1 MAVFSLGALP
11 AKRRDTL
18 PYHLPLMDSSTPRI
32 EQQDTPEGRI
42 FAVLGAW
49 TAADLTVKPVW
60 EALTAQLKKL
70 NHGVHLN
77 ASQFPPD
84 AAASRAGAP
93 PDGPGTAADSAG
105 WDLSQMERLDYLG
118 AQLLWSHWGHQWPVQ
133 LALAP
138 TQRAVLETVARF
150 PVPPAAPRQFD
161 WQQPLVVLG
170 SRLLAFFDHLKAL
183 VRLIGQLLLDMLRL
197 ARHPQEGPW
206 RDFSGHLY
214 HIGATALPITAL
226 VGFLIGV
233 VLAYLI
239 SQQLRQF
246 GADAFIVNI
255 LGISL
260 IRELGPVLAAILIAG
275 RSGSA
280 ITAQIGVMRVTEEL
294 DAMRVM
300 GIAKG
305 FRLVMPRALALAV
318 VMPLISVWTTVA
330 ALLGGM
336 LAANIAMDVTPSF
349 FLNALPEAV
358 DVANLTLASAK
369 SVVFGLLIALIGC
382 HYGLRVKPN
391 TESLGQGTTASVVSS
406 ITVVI
411 LVDALFAVLF
421 KNVGI

>member
-1 MAVFSLGALP
+1 M
-11 AKRRDTL
+11 
-18 PYHLPLMDSSTPRI
+18 PLDDSPPRI
-32 EQQDTPEGRI
+32 EVQDLPEGR
-42 FAVLGAW
+42 VVHLLGSW
-49 TAADLTVKPVW
+49 TAARLTLAPAW
-60 EALTAQLKKL
+60 AALSTQLDSL
-70 NHGVHLN
+70 QS
-77 ASQFPPD
+77 ASGQ
-84 AAASRAGAP
+84 ASKMVMPARWSL
-93 PDGPGTAADSAG
+93 DGI
-105 WDLSQMERLDYLG
+105 EKLDYLG
-118 AQLLWSHWGHQWPVQ
+118 AQVVWNAWHHRWPANLQ
-133 LALAP
+133 LAP
-138 TQRAVLETVARF
+138 EQREMLETVEKF
-150 PVPPAAPRQFD
+150 TVSLPALRRPSWSAP
-161 WQQPLVVLG
+161 LLMLG
-170 SRLLAFFDHLKAL
+170 ERLFSLFGHVRGLLRLL
-183 VRLIGQLLLDMLRL
+183 GQLLLDLFRL
-197 ARHPQEGPW
+197 IRHPQQGPW
-206 RDFSGHLY
+206 RDLSGHLY
-214 HIGATALPITAL
+214 HFGATALPITAL

-318 VMPLISVWTTVA
+318 VMPLISVWTTIA

-336 LAANIAMDVTPSF
+336 LAADISMGVTPSF
-349 FLNALPEAV
+349 FINALPAAV
-358 DVANLTLASAK
+358 SVSNLTLASAK
-369 SVVFGLLIALIGC
+369 SVVFGLLIALVGC

-391 TESLGQGTTASVVSS
+391 TESLGQGTTASVVTS

-421 KNVGI
+421 KSVGI

>member
-1 MAVFSLGALP
+1 MLIE
-11 AKRRDTL
+11 
-18 PYHLPLMDSSTPRI
+18 DSPPRI
-32 EQQDTPEGRI
+32 EILDTPQGR
-42 FAVLGAW
+42 VLRLLGAW
-49 TAADLTVKPVW
+49 TAAGLTAKPAW
-60 EALTAQLKKL
+60 EALGVQLTALRTQASPAVASAPAPLSKNL
-70 NHGVHLN
+70 PAIAGQWHL
-77 ASQFPPD
+77 D
-84 AAASRAGAP
+84 AI
-93 PDGPGTAADSAG
+93 
-105 WDLSQMERLDYLG
+105 EKLDYLG
-118 AQLLWSHWGHQWPVQ
+118 AQLLWREWNHRWPDALQ
-133 LALAP
+133 LLP
-138 TQRAVLETVARF
+138 EQRLMLETVERF
-150 PVPPAAPRQFD
+150 TVTPPAPRGPD
-161 WQQPLVVLG
+161 WREPLLMLG
-170 SRLLAFFDHLKAL
+170 SRLLRLLDHATGL
-183 VRLIGQLLLDMLRL
+183 VRLLGQLLLDIARL
-197 ARHPQEGPW
+197 ARHPQQGPW

-214 HIGATALPITAL
+214 HFGATALHITAL

-300 GIAKG
+300 GIPRG
-305 FRLVMPRALALAV
+305 FRLVMPRALALAL
-318 VMPLISVWTTVA
+318 VMPLISVWTTLA

-336 LAANIAMDVTPSF
+336 LAANISMNVTPSF
-349 FLNALPEAV
+349 FLHALPAAV
-358 DVANLTLASAK
+358 GVSNLGLATAK
-369 SVVFGLLIALIGC
+369 SVVFGGLIALIGC
-382 HYGLRVKPN
+382 HYGLRIKPN
-391 TESLGQGTTASVVSS
+391 TESLGQGTTASVVTS

>member
-1 MAVFSLGALP
+1 
-11 AKRRDTL
+11 
-18 PYHLPLMDSSTPRI
+18 MDNAIPRI
-32 EQQDTPEGRI
+32 EQQVVDARQH
-42 FAVLGAW
+42 FVVSGAW
-49 TAADLTVKPVW
+49 VAADLSGQLVW
-60 EALTAQLKKL
+60 DKLAAQLKAL
-70 NHGVHLN
+70 GVAGQ
-77 ASQFPPD
+77 ASK
-84 AAASRAGAP
+84 
-93 PDGPGTAADSAG
+93 AG
-105 WDLSQMERLDYLG
+105 WDLTRIDKLDHLG
-118 AQLLWSHWGHQWPVQ
+118 AQILWNHWGRQWPDR
-133 LALAP
+133 LDIEP
-138 TQRAVLETVARF
+138 SQRAVLETVAKF
-150 PVPPAAPRQFD
+150 SAVPTK
-161 WQQPLVVLG
+161 PLASHWNEPLLVLG
-170 SRLLAFFDHLKAL
+170 GRVLRMFDHFKAL
-183 VRLIGQLLLDMLRL
+183 TRLVGQLLLDIIRL
-197 ARHPQEGPW
+197 VRRPQQGPW

-239 SQQLRQF
+239 SQQLKQF

-305 FRLVMPRALALAV
+305 FRLVMPRALALAI
-318 VMPLISVWTTVA
+318 VMPLISVWTTLA

-336 LAANIAMDVTPSF
+336 LAAHVAMGITPAF
-349 FLNALPEAV
+349 FINALPQAV
-358 DVANLTLASAK
+358 EVANLTLATSK

-382 HYGLRVKPN
+382 HFGLRVKPN
-391 TESLGQGTTASVVSS
+391 TESLGQGTTASVVTS